1 MKDDKNK
8 QGKGINKALISNVK
22 LKGDQN
28 MLTINKH
35 I

>member
-1 MKDDKNK
+1 MFLHYKH
-8 QGKGINKALISNVK
+8 VTVR

-35 I
+35 IQIMYNQK